1 MKQASIKIE
10 STLKDKEEMNIHVMR
25 WVIMLIYDDNENGD
39 KNIRGLDEWWDK
51 SQPSLSKGH

>member
-1 MKQASIKIE
+1 MLE

-51 SQPSLSKGH
+51 SQPILSKSH